1 MFETENFMELINM
14 TKETQ
19 TTNTATVSTAR
30 KTESQ
35 NLEEVER
42 QQEVGLEDIRR
53 LMRDAYQQG
62 FMDAVAWM
70 QRPESELQ

>member
-42 QQEVGLEDIRR
+42 DKEVGIEDIRR
-53 LMRDAYQQG
+53 LLRDAYQQG